1 MVVSTQIVLDA
12 ITKGFIKW
20 DQIALLILDE
30 CHHAQKNHPMAC
42 LMRIYGERLLLQ
54 GFSEVPKV
62 LGLTATIIKGQS
74 KTEKIPTDVSEIE
87 KLLCCKAV
95 THRNYEEVLK

>member
-20 DQIALLILDE
+20 DQIALMILDE
-30 CHHAQKNHPMAC
+30 CRHAQKKHPMAV
-42 LMRIYGERLLLQ
+42 LTQLYGARLILR
-54 GFSEVPKV
+54 GFSEMPKV

-74 KTEKIPTDVSEIE
+74 KKLSIFNCQKTEIDVIPM
-87 KLLCCKAV
+87 
-95 THRNYEEVLK
+95 